1 MLISNVC
8 VSVSITD
15 DRDVM
20 FNVPSATAHPDGG
33 DDRGRGMRECERC
46 EQFRRR
52 RMPERV
58 QLRLEMLRG
67 RRVDLDLKRSHRVKF
82 DGRRVRDREDE
93 RPEEKGQRRDN
104 NRVFVGERG
113 RVSGWS
119 SSDNDVSRSITPTH
133 IVLF

>member
-1 MLISNVC
+1 
-8 VSVSITD
+8 
-15 DRDVM
+15 
-20 FNVPSATAHPDGG
+20 
-33 DDRGRGMRECERC
+33 
-46 EQFRRR
+46 
-52 RMPERV
+52 MPERV